1 MYAERI
7 QKLQK
12 ELGIEITNFE
22 NIGIYASD
30 LNDQDKEENN
40 EFVEDSQDVLG
51 DDDQFIDYNRDP
63 LQDDVLS

>member
-40 EFVEDSQDVLG
+40 EFVEDSQDILR

-63 LQDDVLS
+63 L